1 MTVFWRYT
9 THADKRLLIE
19 MFGHNITARSGKQA
33 SLNPLDGLIANGTSC
48 KQFELV
54 LAILI
59 LLQMQ

>member
-1 MTVFWRYT
+1 
-9 THADKRLLIE
+9 